1 MKEPPATMPKPAAA
15 PQAATAAGDGRATC
29 VLVLGMHR
37 SGTSALTRVLNLLG
51 VALGRQ
57 LMQAAAGNNETGF
70 WEHQDAVDAHEAL
83 LAAFGMRWSDPRR
96 LPDGWEETPA
106 ADTARAAIRPTIAA
120 QFDGVPLWGVKEDRK
135 SVVGGQSGTEGV

>member
-1 MKEPPATMPKPAAA
+1 MRISDWSSDVCSSDLKPAAA

-57 LMQAAAGNNETGF
+57 LMQAAAGNNETGL

-83 LAAFGMRWSDPRR
+83 LSAFAMRCSDPRR
-96 LPDGWEETPA
+96 LPDGWEETPP
-106 ADTARAAIRPTIAA
+106 ADTARAAILTTLAA
-120 QFDGVPLWGVKEDRK
+120 PVHRAPLRGVNEQRR
-135 SVVGGQSGTEGV
+135 SQE